1 MALKEIFVFVACFA
15 MLCGFGDSVEIQCE
29 YGTDSYFA
37 VRFVYECRLRNTL
50 NIKSRESAVINSV
63 NGSHLSGK
71 SNADVTGFWSSD
83 SSYVIEYFPRNLDN
97 IFTNLKMIEIQ
108 YGRLKEIQ
116 QSDLRPFTKLV
127 VLSLYD
133 NNIEFL
139 EDGLFAY
146 NPELKFVDFSA
157 NKIIHIGSQVF
168 DNLNTLTSL
177 WLHENKCI
185 DMDGNNIQTSVKEV
199 ISQAKSRCLDYP
211 EIDKDLQ
218 KLENSLLYVSS
229 ESLPIFDQ
237 NLQKLQSRFQN
248 STISQYLPL
257 KERFQAI
264 TSWKSKNIWTVKDK
278 MSSIETALASCKS
291 ELNQIKII
299 NTTGKEA
306 NNTNDEKTFTGQNVS
321 KYIIIVISSIWGLI
335 NIVLIIIFN
344 QFAM

>member
-1 MALKEIFVFVACFA
+1 MAVKEVFIFVACFA
-15 MLCGFGDSVEIQCE
+15 MLSGFGDSVDIQCK
-29 YGTDSYFA
+29 YGTDSWIA
-37 VRFVYECRLRNTL
+37 VGDVYQCRLQNTL

-63 NGSHLSGK
+63 NGSHSSGK

-97 IFTNLKMIEIQ
+97 IFINLKMIVIVF
-108 YGRLKEIQ
+108 GRLKEIQ
-116 QSDLRPFTKLV
+116 QSDLKPFTKLV
-127 VLSLYD
+127 LLSLYQND
-133 NNIEFL
+133 IEFL

-146 NPELKFVDFSA
+146 NPELEFVSFRY

-168 DNLNTLTSL
+168 DNLNKLT
-177 WLHENKCI
+177 WLLLYGNTCI
-185 DMDGNNIQTSVKEV
+185 DMDAVNNQIAVKEV
-199 ISQAKSRCLDYP
+199 ISQAKSKCLSYSG
-211 EIDKDLQ
+211 IDKELQ
-218 KLENSLLYVSS
+218 KLENSLLYVNS

-264 TSWKSKNIWTVKDK
+264 TSWKSKTIWTVKDE

-306 NNTNDEKTFTGQNVS
+306 NNTNDEKTFTGQDVS
-321 KYIIIVISSIWGLI
+321 KYIIIVISSILGLF
-335 NIVLIIIFN
+335 NIVLIIYN

>member
-1 MALKEIFVFVACFA
+1 MIIKEIFVFVACFA
-15 MLCGFGDSVEIQCE
+15 MLCGFGDSVDIQCE
-29 YGTDSYFA
+29 YGISSYHA
-37 VRFVYECRLRNTL
+37 VGYVYECVLQNTL

-63 NGSHLSGK
+63 NGSHSSGK
-71 SNADVTGFWSSD
+71 SNADVTGFWSWD
-83 SSYVIEYFPRNLDN
+83 SSCVIEYFPRNLDN
-97 IFTNLKMIEIQ
+97 IFTNLKMILIQ

-127 VLSLYD
+127 FLSLY
-133 NNIEFL
+133 NNEIEFL

-146 NPELKFVDFSA
+146 NPELEYVGFAF

-168 DNLNTLTSL
+168 DNLNKLT
-177 WLHENKCI
+177 WLRLLGNKCI
-185 DMDGNNIQTSVKEV
+185 NMDAVNNQTTVKEV
-199 ISQAKSRCLDYP
+199 ISQAKSKCLSFP
-211 EIDKDLQ
+211 EIDKELQ
-218 KLENSLLYVSS
+218 KLENSLLCVNS

-237 NLQKLQSRFQN
+237 NLQKLQNRFQN

-299 NTTGKEA
+299 KTTGKEA
-306 NNTNDEKTFTGQNVS
+306 NNTNDEKTFTGQDVS
-321 KYIIIVISSIWGLI
+321 KYIIIVISSILGLI
-335 NIVLIIIFN
+335 NIVLLIIYN